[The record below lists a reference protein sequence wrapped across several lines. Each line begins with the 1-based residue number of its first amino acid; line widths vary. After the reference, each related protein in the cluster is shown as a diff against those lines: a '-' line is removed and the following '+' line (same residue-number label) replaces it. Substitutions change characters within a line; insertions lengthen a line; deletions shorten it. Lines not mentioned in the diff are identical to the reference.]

1 MKHIRRVVSVIAL
14 VVFVM
19 VMAGFV
25 SAQETTQ
32 ININT
37 ATVDELVQLQR
48 IGEAYAAK
56 IVEYREVNGPFQ
68 KPEDIMN
75 VPGIG
80 PKTFDVNKDIIIVK

>member
-1 MKHIRRVVSVIAL
+1 
-14 VVFVM
+14 M
-19 VMAGFV
+19 VTVGTVLAG
-25 SAQETTQ
+25 EGTQ

-48 IGEAYAAK
+48 IGQSYAAK
-56 IVEYREVNGPFQ
+56 IIEYREVNGPFE

-80 PKTFDVNKDIIIVK
+80 PKTFEINRDFISVK

>member
-1 MKHIRRVVSVIAL
+1 MKRIRRVVSVIAL
-14 VVFVM
+14 VVFAM
-19 VMAGFV
+19 VMAGTV
-25 SAQETTQ
+25 TAQETTQ

-48 IGEAYAAK
+48 IGQAYAAK

-80 PKTFDVNKDIIIVK
+80 PKTFDINKDIIIVK